1 MTKAKAAPEM
11 KSMGSKLSVAVFG
24 ASGGIGQCFVTAFAE
39 DEAVRAV
46 HAFSR
51 SPEKSVSPAVS
62 SHPFDLLDEGSIEHA
77 AELVSRSGP
86 LHLVIVAT
94 GLLQD
99 GDTTPEKR
107 AHDLSPSAMERLF
120 QINAIGPALIAKH
133 FLPLLERER
142 KSVFAALSARVG
154 SIEDNQLGG
163 WHSYRA
169 SKAALNMFV
178 KNHAIE
184 LAYRN
189 TNAVCVALH
198 PGTVATSLSEPFQ
211 RNVPAEKLFT
221 PDHAVAQML
230 TVIDSLTPADS
241 GGLFAWDGQR
251 IPY

>member
-1 MTKAKAAPEM
+1 M

-24 ASGGIGQCFVTAFAE
+24 ASGGIGQCFVIAFE
-39 DEAVRAV
+39 KDEAVRAV

-51 SPEKSVSPAVS
+51 SPQKNVPPAVFPY
-62 SHPFDLLDEGSIEHA
+62 PFDLLDEGSIEHA
-77 AELVSRSGP
+77 AELISRGGP
-86 LHLVIVAT
+86 LHLVVV
-94 GLLQD
+94 
-99 GDTTPEKR
+99 
-107 AHDLSPSAMERLF
+107 AMERLSR
-120 QINAIGPALIAKH
+120 INAIGPALIAKH
-133 FLPLLERER
+133 FLPLLDRER

-154 SIEDNQLGG
+154 SIEDNHLGG

-211 RNVPAEKLFT
+211 RNVPTEKLFT
-221 PDHAVAQML
+221 PEHAVAQML
-230 TVIDSLTPADS
+230 TVIDRLTPADS
-241 GGLFAWDGQR
+241 GGLFAWDGRR
-251 IPY
+251 IPYRRPSRRWT

>member
-1 MTKAKAAPEM
+1 MISQASE
-11 KSMGSKLSVAVFG
+11 LSVAVFG
-24 ASGGIGQCFVTAFAE
+24 ASGGIGGSF
-39 DEAVRAV
+39 VRALAKDSAITRV

-51 SPEKSVSPAVS
+51 TPADNIPATVSA
-62 SHPFDLLDEGSIEHA
+62 HHFDILDEDSIAQA
-77 AELVSRSGP
+77 AELISENGP
-86 LHLVIVAT
+86 LHLAIVAT

-99 GDTTPEKR
+99 GDTKPEKR
-107 AHDLSPSAMERLF
+107 ARDLSLPSMERLF
-120 QINAIGPALIAKH
+120 RINAVGPALIAKH
-133 FLPLLERER
+133 LLPLLDRDR

-154 SIEDNQLGG
+154 SIADNQLGG

-189 TNAVCVALH
+189 ANAVCIALH
-198 PGTVATSLSEPFQ
+198 PGTVATNLSEPFQ
-211 RNVPAEKLFT
+211 RNVPNEKLFT

-230 TVIDSLTPADS
+230 KVIDSLTPADS